1 MKCILHRHFLAEVSA
16 AQWVGILPY
25 HTKLGLLD
33 SQREPLPVFS
43 ECSTCV
49 EAVFNQ
55 GNEHNVQGT
64 ESVSAT
70 PSYHQR
76 EMGIQEPEFHG
87 CARSENVEYHNHLH
101 WG

>member
-55 GNEHNVQGT
+55 VFKQGDRRKEIIEVQVV
-64 ESVSAT
+64 VST
-70 PSYHQR
+70 Y
-76 EMGIQEPEFHG
+76 
-87 CARSENVEYHNHLH
+87 
-101 WG
+101 